1 MTKAIDINKSTLI
14 WTAVVVTITTT
25 IIDNLFNL
33 INRNINSDAFASAKG
48 YFSVSQA
55 DYFPL
60 MYLIVVF
67 FATIIT
73 VWIYSLLLHRMPQSW
88 ITKGLI
94 VGLVL
99 FIIGDLAHIINAG
112 FTTQLPGA
120 AARGMAFMA
129 LVSSLVNGCVLS
141 YVYSWISGEKK
152 SAK

>member
-1 MTKAIDINKSTLI
+1 MAKEIDINKSTLI
-14 WTAVVVTITTT
+14 WTAVVVAITTT
-25 IIDNLFNL
+25 IIDKLFYV
-33 INRNINSDAFASAKG
+33 INKSVNADAFASAKG

-60 MYLIVVF
+60 LYLIVVF
-67 FATIIT
+67 FATLIT

-88 ITKGLI
+88 IMKGLI

-99 FIIGDLAHIINAG
+99 FIIGDLAHIIEAG

-129 LVSSLVNGCVLS
+129 LVSSLINGCVLS
-141 YVYSWISGEKK
+141 YFYRWISGEKK